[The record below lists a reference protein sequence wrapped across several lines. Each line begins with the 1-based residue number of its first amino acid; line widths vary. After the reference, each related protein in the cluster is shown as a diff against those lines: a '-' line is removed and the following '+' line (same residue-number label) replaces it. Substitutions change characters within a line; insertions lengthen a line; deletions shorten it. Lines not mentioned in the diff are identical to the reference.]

1 MPKAPTNDMATAQT
15 SMIGWKMRIGNLHAA
30 FVGCNVPGL

>member
-1 MPKAPTNDMATAQT
+1 MNDMATAQT

-30 FVGCNVPGL
+30 FVEGTVPKL

>member
-1 MPKAPTNDMATAQT
+1 MATAQT

-30 FVGCNVPGL
+30 FVGGTVPEL